1 MNPVLPKFGKG
12 VFHADRRRFL
22 RAAAVAFGAV
32 AARAGRGAEAPAV
45 RVRFGM
51 ITDVHYADTDP
62 RGRRRYRAAMDTVRR
77 AVTFMNRGKPDF
89 LVELGDFK
97 DQDTPPDPARTLGYV
112 RAVEAEFRKF
122 AGPVHHVIG
131 NHDVDSLAKEEF
143 LGEISNGGA
152 EAKAFYSFDVGGAHF
167 VVLDANFSLDGTPYR
182 AGRFDWKDANVPA
195 PQLEW
200 LRKDLA
206 AAKGPALVFVHQRL
220 DGEGPATAR
229 NAAEVRAV
237 LEKSGRVKAVF
248 QGHDH
253 PGGFS
258 RIGGIDYHT
267 LKSVI
272 EAADGEEPWAV
283 AELAGDRLTVRG
295 AAVVGPSK

>member
-1 MNPVLPKFGKG
+1 MNPGLPKFGKDG
-12 VFHADRRRFL
+12 SRPDRRRFL
-22 RAAAVAFGAV
+22 RTVAVALGAV
-32 AARAGRGAEAPAV
+32 VARAGRGAETPAAH
-45 RVRFGM
+45 VRFGL
-51 ITDVHYADTDP
+51 ITDVHYADTDT
-62 RGRRRYRAAMDTVRR
+62 RGRRRYRTALDTVRR
-77 AVTFMNRGKPDF
+77 AVAFMNREKPDF
-89 LVELGDFK
+89 LIELGDFK
-97 DQDTPPDPARTLGYV
+97 DQDTPPDPARTSGYL
-112 RAVEAEFRKF
+112 RTVEAEFRKF

-131 NHDVDSLAKEEF
+131 NHDVDSLAKEDF
-143 LGEISNGGA
+143 LGGIRNGGA
-152 EAKAFYSFDVGGAHF
+152 EAKAFYSFDAGGAHF
-167 VVLDANFSLDGTPYR
+167 VVLDANFSSDGTPYR

-206 AAKGPALVFVHQRL
+206 AAKGPAVVFVHQRL
-220 DGEGPATAR
+220 DGDGPATVR
-229 NAAEVRAV
+229 NAAGVRAV
-237 LEKSGRVKAVF
+237 LEKSGRVQAVF

-272 EAADGEEPWAV
+272 EAADGDEPWAV

-295 AAVVGPSK
+295 AAMVRPPE